1 MIRAAIS
8 PIIAHRRTTSIAVAT
23 CTAAT
28 AAFVFPPSIE
38 PHSDGRAIFP
48 CGVHRGSHAVCSSR
62 DNDNMPTELF
72 DASLATSSFLGSPLP
87 PLVNA
92 MNNLQTEILHYSSLV
107 IPTMEALLRA
117 LRLAKTAA
125 IMAADYQAYSFLR
138 KNGDSTIIAQ
148 LRKMNIFS
156 GGEDFGEQK
165 ASKRH
170 ELEKII
176 DRLEQ
181 DLEKS
186 QHNYVYS
193 SPENGDEN
201 NDNTD
206 SKAIFKNTL
215 AKHDKKQVMMDIAE
229 ELAQAQAA
237 LSSLDSID
245 AAEHKSSSRIHNV
258 HQRNAFR
265 LLNLCRENGGTY
277 IKVGQ
282 HLANLDLLLPEEYIS
297 TLSSLF
303 DDAPVS
309 TIQDV
314 RQVVEEELGA
324 LPEDLFSDFSL
335 EPIASASLAQVH
347 TAICKETGKKL
358 AIKVQHKGLRETSK
372 GDLLAMSTVVML
384 ADQLFED
391 FKVVISIFRTCVSLQ
406 FCIYV

>member
-28 AAFVFPPSIE
+28 AAFVFPTSIE
-38 PHSDGRAIFP
+38 HFDGRAIFP

-62 DNDNMPTELF
+62 DNDNVPTELF
-72 DASLATSSFLGSPLP
+72 VASLATSSFLGSPLP

-138 KNGDSTIIAQ
+138 KNGDSTIIVQ
-148 LRKMNIFS
+148 LRKMNMFS

-176 DRLEQ
+176 DRLEH

-193 SPENGDEN
+193 SPENGEN
-201 NDNTD
+201 NDDTD
-206 SKAIFKNTL
+206 SKTISKNTL
-215 AKHDKKQVMMDIAE
+215 AKRDKKQVMMDIAE
-229 ELAQAQAA
+229 ELAEAQAA

-335 EPIASASLAQVH
+335 EPIGESV
-347 TAICKETGKKL
+347 
-358 AIKVQHKGLRETSK
+358 
-372 GDLLAMSTVVML
+372 
-384 ADQLFED
+384 
-391 FKVVISIFRTCVSLQ
+391 
-406 FCIYV
+406 